1 MAFPSLPLLGSA
13 LHLRCIMNHA
23 WRRLNQC
30 RNLLES
36 PTEAALGHAGNA
48 VPWRRALGGASA
60 SMPQTPLLPSGS
72 LSLQPLQPPRLPP
85 HTQGAGGTGS
95 ARRASSWWARLR
107 DAIVTPEGAPSST
120 PRLRDAMGT
129 PGDAPSSTHQEIRQQ
144 QKQPEASSFNPAGGS
159 GRLLPRLGPQAP
171 RIPERR
177 AAHGVT
183 WVDDYR

>member
-107 DAIVTPEGAPSST
+107 DA
-120 PRLRDAMGT
+120 MGT

-144 QKQPEASSFNPAGGS
+144 QKQPEASSLNPAGGS